1 MVGAPTKEKILSLLR
16 KKGPMSH
23 REIVEYTGF
32 SDPAVWSCLRRY
44 WRKGLILRTEE
55 PIRESFQSFHGR
67 LGLKRN
73 LRSYHLYALR
83 PGDEDSLI
91 VGGKRFVAYDKGR
104 LDKGSGKSKAQ
115 RILDFLNENREGAW
129 YSTEIYEKLKD
140 MGVTQSDVM
149 ATVRRYEKKGLLYVR
164 GYRSHDRQTPF
175 QAGYLITWVD
185 KNKPREE
192 AIRQAV
198 ERTDKALV
206 EKSDTNIIL
215 QRVHQIRN
223 EVIAMTNLRDL
234 ASFEFLKNQLGCADY
249 EADYAIERAKQLYP
263 DIMETKIFNIYR
275 YYYHSSMSEED
286 LKAAV
291 ATKQNYIRKV
301 KGRDQRIGHNWEAC
315 VEWFIDE
322 FTKGVEFWTQ
332 QHRDRDMDPRRI
344 TIHLIKNVGGRRR
357 NAEVDRVWTV
367 TPGIFTQPIT
377 YVLECK
383 WGLVR
388 KRDLNDFFEV
398 LRWSKEFGADTL
410 KGRGIRQGVVG
421 IFAGKTFDPKEKVY
435 VEDKGISL
443 ASYARRL
450 NIQLLRAADFNKKL
464 HERGCETRV
473 TVQKICKR
481 AKNEKEAREI
491 LQRIW
496 EKPSK
501 GESILTE
508 LAEKNQ
514 ELYEFERALEER
526 SKTGGR
532 KWSW

>member
-1 MVGAPTKEKILSLLR
+1 MVRAATREKILFTLR
-16 KKGPMSH
+16 ERGDMSH
-23 REIVEYTGF
+23 REIVEATGL
-32 SDPAVWSCLRRY
+32 SDPAVWSGLRRY
-44 WRKGLILRTEE
+44 WRKGCILRTEE
-55 PIRESFQSFHGR
+55 PINESFQSFHGR

-83 PGDEDSLI
+83 PEDEDSLMI
-91 VGGKRFVAYDKGR
+91 GGKRFVAYDKRR
-104 LDKGSGKSKAQ
+104 LHRDSGKSKAQ
-115 RILDFLNENREGAW
+115 RILTFLEEHQERAW

-140 MGVTQSDVM
+140 MWVTKSDVM
-149 ATVRRYEKKGLLYVR
+149 ATVRRYEKKGMLYVR

-185 KNKPREE
+185 ENKPREE
-192 AIRQAV
+192 AIREAV

-215 QRVHQIRN
+215 QRVHQIRD
-223 EVIAMTNLRDL
+223 EVIAITNLRDL
-234 ASFEFLKNQLGCADY
+234 ASFELLKNQLGCADY
-249 EADYAIERAKQLYP
+249 EMDYAIERAKQLYP

-275 YYYHSSMSEED
+275 YYYHSSMSDED
-286 LKAAV
+286 LKAAIT
-291 ATKQNYIRKV
+291 TKQNYIRKV

-332 QHRDRDMDPRRI
+332 QHRDKDMDPRRI

-357 NAEVDRVWTV
+357 NAEVDRVWAV

-388 KRDLNDFFEV
+388 KRNLNDFFEI

-421 IFAGKTFDPKEKVY
+421 IFAGKTFDPKENIY
-435 VEDKGISL
+435 VEDKEMSL
-443 ASYARRL
+443 ASYAGRL
-450 NIQLLRAADFNKKL
+450 NTQLLRAADFNKKL
-464 HERGCETRV
+464 HEHGCETWV

-501 GESILTE
+501 GASILKK

-514 ELYEFERALEER
+514 ELYEFERVLE
-526 SKTGGR
+526 GR
-532 KWSW
+532 KKVKKF